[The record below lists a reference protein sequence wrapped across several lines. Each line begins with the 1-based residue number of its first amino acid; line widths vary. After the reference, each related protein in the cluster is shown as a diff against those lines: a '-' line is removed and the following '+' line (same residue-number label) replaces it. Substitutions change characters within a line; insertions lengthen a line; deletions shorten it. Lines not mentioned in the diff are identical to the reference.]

1 MAGRLII
8 RSTLRQL
15 GRKRRTVA
23 VATTTKQDVAYNNY
37 DDNMSALLNQQR
49 LFSTVPSSQKRKSD
63 INNNNN
69 NNSILPKPTTIRLSE
84 RLVKL
89 GLIKS
94 IKEAEEMIKDMK
106 INSLNT
112 DRTISTGKGG
122 RAKQRLL
129 SENNRQ
135 YIYIGGCA
143 IMDDIHVSTDAKV
156 KLCNDI
162 PIRLSKRMSELG
174 ICSRREAA
182 AILKNAQECGGGN
195 NLSKLDKVIHLHG
208 KPVTSGAAVK
218 VSPKEKLIQIRN
230 GNDATSKEGESKEF
244 LPYSAMNY
252 HDIMG
257 DTIVLNKP
265 LGYVSG
271 QEEHQHTPAV
281 RLLNRDN
288 MYLDDF
294 DEDTRKK
301 LETSNVLHFDRWKF
315 KGHDLK
321 ANSIPKRIRD
331 TLRDDDLTQKSTTTN
346 ETLTGYAPAGRL
358 DLDSTGLLIFTKA
371 GIMARRI
378 IEPKSNIEKEYIVKV
393 QPAVKLSNREL
404 EKGLKGLPHPSNDL
418 TRLLRSGNRLVQEPQ
433 PLKPLVVAEWIDN
446 DDSVDN
452 GHKIDHRLR
461 LRTMRLVLKEGKK
474 RQIRRMC
481 RELLGWHVVD
491 LKRISVGPIKIGDL
505 PEGQWRPL
513 TKSEVLGLFNNT
525 SSTSKAKT
533 KDSKSK
539 KSKRNRYK
547 GTK

>member
-1 MAGRLII
+1 
-8 RSTLRQL
+8 
-15 GRKRRTVA
+15 V
-23 VATTTKQDVAYNNY
+23 TTTKHHVAYNNY
-37 DDNMSALLNQQR
+37 DDNNMSALAINQQR
-49 LFSTVPSSQKRKSD
+49 LFSTAISQKRNSD
-63 INNNNN
+63 NNNNN
-69 NNSILPKPTTIRLSE
+69 IILPKPTTIRLSE
-84 RLVKL
+84 RIVQL

-106 INSLNT
+106 INSLHT
-112 DRTISTGKGG
+112 DRTIFTGKGG
-122 RAKQRLL
+122 RAKQGVL

-135 YIYIGGCA
+135 YIYIGGYA

-156 KLCNDI
+156 QLCNDM

-182 AILKNAQECGGGN
+182 AILKSAQECSN
-195 NLSKLDKVIHLHG
+195 ISKLDKVIHLHG
-208 KPVTSGAAVK
+208 KPVTNGAAVK
-218 VSPKEKLIQIRN
+218 VSPEEKLIQIRN
-230 GNDATSKEGESKEF
+230 GNDATTKKGESKEF
-244 LPYSAMNY
+244 LPYSAMDY

-271 QEEHQHTPAV
+271 QEEHQHIPAV

-294 DEDTRKK
+294 DEDTRQK
-301 LETSNVLHFDRWKF
+301 LETSNALHFDRWKF

-331 TLRDDDLTQKSTTTN
+331 TLRDDDLTEKIKTTN

-358 DLDSTGLLIFTKA
+358 DIDSTGLLIFTKA

-393 QPAVKLSNREL
+393 QPAVKLSKKEL
-404 EKGLKGLPHPSNDL
+404 EIGLTGLPHPSNNL
-418 TRLLRSGNRLVQEPQ
+418 SRLLRPGNRLVQEPK

-452 GHKIDHRLR
+452 VHKIDHRLR
-461 LRTMRLVLKEGKK
+461 MRTMRLVLKEGKK

-513 TKSEVLGLFNNT
+513 HKSEVLGLFDNT
-525 SSTSKAKT
+525 STSKNTSKG
-533 KDSKSK
+533 SKSK
-539 KSKRNRYK
+539 KSKRNRININ
-547 GTK
+547 